1 MSGFRTIVTGGAGF
15 IGSHLVDA
23 LIERGDEVLVL
34 DDLSTGSEANLNPKA
49 EFRKLDLRDREGV
62 FRAFRAFSPE
72 LVFHQAAQASVSV
85 SVREPAY
92 DAEVNLMGGLYV
104 LEAAREVGVRH
115 FVFASTGGAIYGE
128 VPEGERASED
138 WPPRPK
144 SPYAASKAGF
154 EYYLEVFKAEFGLPY
169 TSLRY
174 GNVYGPRQN
183 PHGEAGVV
191 AIFAT
196 RILRGEPVVVF
207 AGETLGDAGGIR
219 DYIHV
224 ADVVSANLLA
234 ADRGLV
240 GVYNV
245 GTGEGHTTEEVL
257 WAIAGALDAEPEV
270 KYAERRPGDLYRSVL
285 DPGKLAKEGWRVTR
299 PFDKGI
305 AETALA
311 FREAFLAGRL

>member
-1 MSGFRTIVTGGAGF
+1 MRAIVTGGAGF

-23 LIERGDEVLVL
+23 LMDRGAEVLAL
-34 DDLSTGSEANLNPKA
+34 DDLSSGLEQNLNPKA
-49 EFRKLDLRDREGV
+49 RFHRLDIRDREGV
-62 FRAFRAFSPE
+62 FEVFRAFAPE

-85 SVREPAY
+85 SVKDPHY
-92 DAEVNLMGGLYV
+92 DASVNLLGGLNV
-104 LEAAREVGVRH
+104 LEAAKETGVRH

-138 WPPRPK
+138 WPPRPQ

-154 EYYLEVFKAEFGLPY
+154 EYYLEVFRAEFGLSY

-196 RILRGEPVVVF
+196 RILKGEPCTLF

-219 DYIHV
+219 DYVHV
-224 ADVVSANLLA
+224 ADVVAANLLA
-234 ADRGLV
+234 AEKGLL

-257 WAIAGALDAEPEV
+257 WTIARALEAEPEV
-270 KYAERRPGDLYRSVL
+270 RYAGRRPGDLYRSVL
-285 DPGKLAKEGWRVTR
+285 DPSKLEAEGWRVTR
-299 PFDKGI
+299 SFEAGI
-305 AETALA
+305 AETARA

>member
-1 MSGFRTIVTGGAGF
+1 MRAIVTGGAGF

-23 LIERGDEVLVL
+23 LIERGDEVLVI

-49 EFRKLDLRDREGV
+49 EFQKLDIRDREGV
-62 FRAFRAFSPE
+62 FRAFGEFSPE

-85 SVREPAY
+85 SVKEPAY
-92 DAEVNLMGGLYV
+92 DAAVNLLGGLNV
-104 LEAAREVGVRH
+104 LEAARDAGVHH

-154 EYYLEVFKAEFGLPY
+154 EHYLEVFQEEFGLPY
-169 TSLRY
+169 TALRY

-196 RILRGEPVVVF
+196 RILKGEPVVIF

-224 ADVVSANLLA
+224 ADVVAANLLA
-234 ADRGLV
+234 AEKGLT

-257 WAIAGALDAEPEV
+257 WAIAGALEAEPEV

-285 DPGKLAKEGWRVTR
+285 DPAKLTREGWRVTR
-299 PFDKGI
+299 SFDEGI
-305 AETALA
+305 AETARA

>member
-1 MSGFRTIVTGGAGF
+1 MRAIVTGGAGF
-15 IGSHLVDA
+15 IGSHLTDA

-34 DDLSTGSEANLNPKA
+34 DDLSSGSRENLNPKA
-49 EFRKLDLRDREGV
+49 DFLDLDLRDREGV
-62 FRAFRAFSPE
+62 FRAFRAFAPE

-85 SVREPAY
+85 SVREPY
-92 DAEVNLMGGLYV
+92 FDAEVNLMGGLNA
-104 LEAAREVGVRH
+104 LEAAREVGARR

-128 VPEGERASED
+128 VPEGEKARED

-144 SPYAASKAGF
+144 SPYAASKASF
-154 EYYLEVFKAEFGLPY
+154 EYYLEVFRQNYGLAY

-196 RILRGEPVVVF
+196 RRWKGEPCVLF
-207 AGETLGDAGGIR
+207 AGEEVGDAGGVR
-219 DYIHV
+219 DYVHV
-224 ADVVSANLLA
+224 ADVVAANLLA
-234 ADRGLV
+234 ADRDLD

-257 WAIAGALDAEPEV
+257 RAIAAALGVEPEV
-270 KYAERRPGDLYRSVL
+270 RFAPRAPATWCGASSTPASSSAKAGGCRSPSRWGSPRPR
-285 DPGKLAKEGWRVTR
+285 
-299 PFDKGI
+299 
-305 AETALA
+305 
-311 FREAFLAGRL
+311 

>member
-1 MSGFRTIVTGGAGF
+1 MRAIVTGGAGF

-23 LIERGDEVLVL
+23 LVERGDEVLVL
-34 DDLSTGSEANLNPKA
+34 DDLSSGSEANLNPKA
-49 EFRKLDLRDREGV
+49 EFRKLDIRDREGV
-62 FRAFRAFSPE
+62 FEAFRAFSPE

-85 SVREPAY
+85 SVRKPY
-92 DAEVNLMGGLYV
+92 LDAGVNLMGGLNV
-104 LEAAREVGVRH
+104 LEAAKEVGVRH

-154 EYYLEVFKAEFGLPY
+154 EHYLEVFRAEFGLSY
-169 TSLRY
+169 ASLRY

-196 RILRGEPVVVF
+196 RILKGEPCVLF

-219 DYIHV
+219 DYVHV
-224 ADVVSANLLA
+224 ADVVAANLLA
-234 ADRGLV
+234 ADKGLT

-257 WAIAGALDAEPEV
+257 WTIARALGAEPEV
-270 KYAERRPGDLYRSVL
+270 NYAERRPGDLYRSVL
-285 DPGKLAKEGWRVTR
+285 DPKKLMAEGWRPSRT
-299 PFDKGI
+299 FEEGI

-311 FREAFLAGRL
+311 FREAFLEGRL

>member
-1 MSGFRTIVTGGAGF
+1 MRAIVTGGAGF

-23 LIERGDEVLVL
+23 LVERGDEVLVL

-49 EFRKLDLRDREGV
+49 EFRKLDIRDREGV
-62 FRAFRAFSPE
+62 FEAFRAFSPE

-85 SVREPAY
+85 SVREPY
-92 DAEVNLMGGLYV
+92 LDAGVNLMGGLNV
-104 LEAAREVGVRH
+104 LEAAKEVGVRH

-138 WPPRPK
+138 WTPRPK

-154 EYYLEVFKAEFGLPY
+154 EYYLEVFKEEFGLPY
-169 TSLRY
+169 ASLRY

-196 RILRGEPVVVF
+196 RILKGEPCVLF

-219 DYIHV
+219 DYVHV
-224 ADVVSANLLA
+224 ADVVAANLLA
-234 ADRGLV
+234 AEKGLT

-257 WAIAGALDAEPEV
+257 WAIARALGAEPEV

-285 DPGKLAKEGWRVTR
+285 DPKKLMAEGWRPAR
-299 PFDKGI
+299 PFEEGI

-311 FREAFLAGRL
+311 FREAFLEGRL

>member
-1 MSGFRTIVTGGAGF
+1 MRAIVTGGAGF

-23 LIERGDEVLVL
+23 LVERGDEVLVL

-49 EFRKLDLRDREGV
+49 EFRKLDIRDREGV
-62 FRAFRAFSPE
+62 FEAFRAFSPE

-85 SVREPAY
+85 SVRKPY
-92 DAEVNLMGGLYV
+92 FDAEVNLMGGLNV
-104 LEAAREVGVRH
+104 LEAAKEVGVRH

-138 WPPRPK
+138 RPPRPK

-154 EYYLEVFKAEFGLPY
+154 EYYLEVFKEEFGLPY
-169 TSLRY
+169 ASLRY

-196 RILRGEPVVVF
+196 RILKGEPCVLF

-219 DYIHV
+219 DYVHV
-224 ADVVSANLLA
+224 ADVVAANLLA
-234 ADRGLV
+234 AEKGLS

-257 WAIAGALDAEPEV
+257 WTIARALGAEPKV
-270 KYAERRPGDLYRSVL
+270 NYAERRPGDLYRSVL
-285 DPGKLAKEGWRVTR
+285 DPKKLVAEGWRPSRT
-299 PFDKGI
+299 FEEGI

-311 FREAFLAGRL
+311 FREAFLEGRL

>member
-1 MSGFRTIVTGGAGF
+1 MRAIVTGGAGF
-15 IGSHLVDA
+15 VGSHLVDA
-23 LIERGDEVLVL
+23 LIEKGYAVLVL

-49 EFRKLDLRDREGV
+49 EFRKLDIRNREGV
-62 FRAFRAFSPE
+62 FRAFQEFSPD
-72 LVFHQAAQASVSV
+72 LVFHQAAQASVSK

-92 DAEVNLMGGLYV
+92 DAGVNLMGGLNV
-104 LEAAREVGVRH
+104 LEAARDAGVRH

-128 VPEGERASED
+128 VPEGKRANEN

-154 EYYLEVFKAEFGLPY
+154 EHYLEVFKEEFGLPY

-196 RILRGEPVVVF
+196 RILKGEPVVVF
-207 AGETLGDAGGIR
+207 AGEAVGDSGGVR
-219 DYIHV
+219 DYVHV
-224 ADVVSANLLA
+224 KDVVGANLLA
-234 ADRGLV
+234 AEKGLT

-257 WAIAGALDAEPEV
+257 WAIARALDAEPEV

-285 DPGKLAKEGWRVTR
+285 DPTKLEGEGWRATK
-299 PFDKGI
+299 PFEEGM
-305 AETALA
+305 AETARA
-311 FREAFLAGRL
+311 FREAFLAGKV

>member
-1 MSGFRTIVTGGAGF
+1 MRAIVTGGAGF
-15 IGSHLVDA
+15 IGSHLTDA

-34 DDLSTGSEANLNPKA
+34 DDLSSGSRENLNPKA
-49 EFRKLDLRDREGV
+49 DFLDLDLRDREGV
-62 FRAFRAFSPE
+62 FRAFRAFAPE

-85 SVREPAY
+85 SVREPY
-92 DAEVNLMGGLYV
+92 FDAEVNLMGGLNA
-104 LEAAREVGVRH
+104 LEAAREVGARR

-128 VPEGERASED
+128 VPEGERARED

-144 SPYAASKAGF
+144 SPYAASKASF
-154 EYYLEVFKAEFGLPY
+154 EYYLEVFRQNYGLAY

-196 RILRGEPVVVF
+196 RMLKGEPCVLF
-207 AGETLGDAGGIR
+207 AGEEVGDAGGVR

-224 ADVVSANLLA
+224 ADVVAANLLA
-234 ADRGLV
+234 ADRDLD

-257 WAIAGALDAEPEV
+257 RAIAAALGVEPEV
-270 KYAERRPGDLYRSVL
+270 RFAPPRPGDLVRSVL
-285 DPGKLAKEGWRVTR
+285 DPGKLIGEGWRVQK
-299 PFDKGI
+299 PFEVGI

-311 FREAFLAGRL
+311 FRQAFLAKKL

>member
-1 MSGFRTIVTGGAGF
+1 MRAIVTGGAGF

-23 LIERGDEVLVL
+23 LVERGDEVLVL
-34 DDLSTGSEANLNPKA
+34 DDLSSGSEANLNRKA
-49 EFRKLDLRDREGV
+49 RFQKLDLRDREGV
-62 FRAFRAFSPE
+62 FRAFRDFVPE

-85 SVREPAY
+85 SVKDPHY
-92 DAEVNLMGGLYV
+92 DASVNLLGGLNV
-104 LEAAREVGVRH
+104 LEAAKEAGVRR

-128 VPEGERASED
+128 VPEGERARED

-154 EYYLEVFKAEFGLPY
+154 EYYLEVFQAEFGLPY
-169 TSLRY
+169 TALRY

-196 RILRGEPVVVF
+196 RILRGEPCVIF
-207 AGETLGDAGGIR
+207 AGETQGDAGGVR
-219 DYIHV
+219 DYVHV
-224 ADVVSANLLA
+224 ADVVAANLLA
-234 ADRGLV
+234 ADRGLN
-240 GVYNV
+240 GIYNV

-257 WAIAGALDAEPEV
+257 RTIAFALEAEPEV
-270 KYAERRPGDLYRSVL
+270 RYAGRRPGDLYRSVL
-285 DPGKLAKEGWRVTR
+285 NPEKLLAEGWRVTR
-299 PFDKGI
+299 PFEEGL
-305 AETALA
+305 AETARA